1 MQNGKLQAIIPMNID
16 TKIFNKI
23 RVNQIQQL
31 IIHYDQV
38 DSLFQDYMAGLVLK
52 LSQWNLHINRLRK
65 KSHMII

>member
-1 MQNGKLQAIIPMNID
+1 MNID

-23 RVNQIQQL
+23 WVNQIQQL

-52 LSQWNLHINRLRK
+52 TQSVK
-65 KSHMII
+65 PPY